1 MSQTL
6 FDAIDRYIREH
17 LLAAESDLDNA
28 LQKSTAAGLPEIN
41 VAPNQG
47 KLLYVLARAM
57 GVKKV
62 LEIGTLAGYSTI
74 WLARAL
80 APDGRVITLEL
91 DPKHA
96 DVARENVSN
105 AGVGTLIDIRVGA
118 ALETLPRLEA
128 EGVGPFCLTFI
139 DADKVNIPSYFEWA
153 VKLSRP
159 GSLIVVDNVVRQGAL
174 VDEHSTDPDV
184 IGVRRLHELIR
195 NDPRVSAT
203 TIQTVGSKGHDG
215 LTFAVVK

>member
-215 LTFAVVK
+215 LTFAVVN

>member
-17 LLAAESDLDNA
+17 LLVAESDLDNA

-174 VDEHSTDPDV
+174 VNEHSTDPDV

>member
-174 VDEHSTDPDV
+174 VNEHSTDPDV

>member
-80 APDGRVITLEL
+80 APGGRVITLEV
-91 DPKHA
+91 DTQHA
-96 DVARENVSN
+96 DVARENVIN
-105 AGVGTLIDIRVGA
+105 AGVGTLVDIRVGA

-215 LTFAVVK
+215 LTFAVVN